1 MGLLTVS
8 GWFITACA
16 LAGLQL
22 ASAASFNYFG
32 PAALIRFFAISR
44 TASLLSFL
52 ALTLLLVVWN
62 LQFAEIPGTLLWV
75 ILAFQLA
82 PLLLLA
88 PGILL
93 GNARAHAWV
102 CFVVNLYFI
111 QGVLA
116 AFDPSKALYGWLLTL
131 LSFSLFCAALMF
143 TRWRFQYDRKLAG
156 E

>member
-1 MGLLTVS
+1 MARVAKPLPSLE
-8 GWFITACA
+8 W
-16 LAGLQL
+16 LQPRL
-22 ASAASFNYFG
+22 N
-32 PAALIRFFAISR
+32 ISR
-44 TASLLSFL
+44 AASLLSFFSL
-52 ALTLLLVVWN
+52 AALLLVWN
-62 LQFAEIPGTLLWV
+62 LHYANIPGKLLWV
-75 ILAFQLA
+75 ILGLQLT

-88 PGILL
+88 PGLLL
-93 GNARAHAWV
+93 GNARTHAWA

-143 TRWRFQYDRKLAG
+143 TRWRFQYERKLAG

>member
-1 MGLLTVS
+1 VAKTSKPLPTLDWLQPRMRVS
-8 GWFITACA
+8 RVVT
-16 LAGLQL
+16 
-22 ASAASFNYFG
+22 
-32 PAALIRFFAISR
+32 
-44 TASLLSFL
+44 LLSFFALVIVLL
-52 ALTLLLVVWN
+52 AWN
-62 LQFAEIPGTLLWV
+62 LMFANIPGNLSWV
-75 ILAFQLA
+75 ILSFQLA

-88 PGILL
+88 PGLLL
-93 GNARAHAWV
+93 GNARAHAWA
-102 CFVVNLYFI
+102 CFVINLYFI